1 MSRRGCDLRDQQRAA
16 RHHIGKRGGIAFA
29 EGSGDILAAP
39 IHLFVISHI
48 ETEARSHRHRKIKEM
63 LRLKRNSSVQRNA
76 AAVTFASGDDRIA
89 ASQPH
94 LLALPGAVRRQS
106 FVIYVF
112 EEDQMLRQEISF
124 EVHGF
129 SPFLYR
135 EAYSVAPPFG
145 CGTGTGGG

>member
-1 MSRRGCDLRDQQRAA
+1 MRQPSPSRQ
-16 RHHIGKRGGIAFA
+16 
-29 EGSGDILAAP
+29 
-39 IHLFVISHI
+39 
-48 ETEARSHRHRKIKEM
+48 ETI
-63 LRLKRNSSVQRNA
+63 
-76 AAVTFASGDDRIA
+76 

-112 EEDQMLRQEISF
+112 EKDLMLRQEISF